1 MQVRAGFD
9 RPSLSPPRPW
19 LLTLPLPTATAVIN
33 QMDTS
38 GASFAPKAPNKS
50 SAEFSKDELSAILKY
65 GAQNMFK
72 ADENQINKKMEEM
85 DLDAILDSAED
96 HETISAEGAGGASLG
111 GEGFLQSLAVVSDV
125 KNDMNW
131 DDIIPLDARE
141 QFAKEE
147 AQKEAADAIAQANR
161 KRAAANIAPGAYE
174 GMDVVDA
181 APPPPPPKKG
191 KGPTGPK
198 KTALQR
204 SMELK
209 ERDIRVLVRSLQRWG
224 DPRQRFDDVVR
235 QCVDRWQPPVTNS
248 TPVQ

>member
-1 MQVRAGFD
+1 
-9 RPSLSPPRPW
+9 
-19 LLTLPLPTATAVIN
+19 
-33 QMDTS
+33 MDTS
-38 GASFAPKAPNKS
+38 GASFAPKAPSKAA
-50 SAEFSKDELSAILKY
+50 AEFSKDELSAILKF

-72 ADENQINKKMEEM
+72 QDENQMNKKMEEM

-96 HETISAEGAGGASLG
+96 HETVAAGGAGGSSLG

-131 DDIIPLDARE
+131 EDIIPLDARE
-141 QFAKEE
+141 AFAKEE
-147 AQKEAADAIAQANR
+147 AEKESADAAAQASR
-161 KRAAANIAPGAYE
+161 KRAAAQIAPGAYE
-174 GMDVVDA
+174 GMDVVEA

-224 DPRQRFDDVVR
+224 DVRQRFDDVV
-235 QCVDRWQPPVTNS
+235 CIE
-248 TPVQ
+248 

>member
-1 MQVRAGFD
+1 
-9 RPSLSPPRPW
+9 
-19 LLTLPLPTATAVIN
+19 
-33 QMDTS
+33 MDTS
-38 GASFAPKAPNKS
+38 GASFAPKAPSKA

-72 ADENQINKKMEEM
+72 QDENQMNKKMEEM

-96 HETISAEGAGGASLG
+96 HETVAAAGAGGSSLG

-131 DDIIPLDARE
+131 EDIIPLDARE
-141 QFAKEE
+141 AFAKEE
-147 AQKEAADAIAQANR
+147 ADKEAAEATAQANR
-161 KRAAANIAPGAYE
+161 KRAAAQIAPGAYE
-174 GMDVVDA
+174 GMDVVEA

-224 DPRQRFDDVVR
+224 DVRQRFDDVVR
-235 QCVDRWQPPVTNS
+235 FEGASPSIPALSNK
-248 TPVQ
+248 